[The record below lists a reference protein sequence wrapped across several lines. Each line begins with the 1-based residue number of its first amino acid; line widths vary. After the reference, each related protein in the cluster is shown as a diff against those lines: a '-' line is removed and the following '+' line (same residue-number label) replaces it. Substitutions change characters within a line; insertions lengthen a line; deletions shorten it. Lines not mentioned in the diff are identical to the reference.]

1 MWKALSNKDKEVW
14 SKKAIQD
21 RERFN
26 TEMKAEMKANNGKK
40 LLTKKEQQLKM
51 QDKPAPVSQKKRRM
65 EEATNEEAKK
75 NITEFTSKI
84 GREWN

>member
-1 MWKALSNKDKEVW
+1 MWKALSNKDQEVW